1 MAAFE
6 IATTAG
12 GATTLTFSGKKQQIL
27 LSKGIQSQSYSPA
40 EQSVTILGRT
50 KEQIKIFNK
59 RVEVF
64 YNPELGE
71 EGKSSGVTFR
81 VNEVDLGDV
90 GEKLADAMEAAAVP
104 NVDEEG
110 NVIPEPGQL
119 EDPGSGDE
127 PTAKPGGKRGKT
139 RARKTKRRRTL
150 RKHK

>member
-1 MAAFE
+1 MASFE
-6 IATTAG
+6 ITRAAG
-12 GATTLTFSGKKQQIL
+12 GATTLAFGGKKQQIL

-40 EQSVTILGRT
+40 EQSVTVLGRT
-50 KEQIKIFNK
+50 KEQIKIYKK
-59 RVEVF
+59 RVELF

-81 VNEVDLGDV
+81 VNEVDLSDV
-90 GEKLADAMEAAAVP
+90 GEKLASAMEAAAVP
-104 NVDEEG
+104 DVDEEG

-127 PTAKPGGKRGKT
+127 PTAQPGGRHRKT
-139 RARKTKRRRTL
+139 RMRKTKRRRTL